1 MQCHQRKTRLL
12 WYVRVNA
19 GVDLVYLSMHV
30 GGYTCILLHEYIW
43 LIVVKIYYYFSIQ
56 FTLDTNRAPPA
67 LTELFSDM
75 LPPTLRQL
83 SEIQRH
89 AANTLTMDYYAQVQY
104 LNTIIIVRKQ

>member
-1 MQCHQRKTRLL
+1 MGGRFGLFVNVCWWVYIATRIYMVNSFQNLL
-12 WYVRVNA
+12 FSFNPV
-19 GVDLVYLSMHV
+19 
-30 GGYTCILLHEYIW
+30 
-43 LIVVKIYYYFSIQ
+43 SIQ

-67 LTELFSDM
+67 LTELFADM